1 MGSCVS
7 SLHKNPDSAMKFQFG
22 LRSKNDKIVIPT
34 PVNDKSLE
42 GTTTDAAVKSQWS
55 NTPAVM
61 ASRDLGTVTF
71 CFLIFNFIFFVSFS
85 LFQTLKRFL

>member
-55 NTPAVM
+55 NTPTVM

-71 CFLIFNFIFFVSFS
+71 CFLFFFLFFVSFS